1 MHYVIIGA
9 GVAGVSAVR
18 EIVKKR
24 KSEDE
29 ITIITDESYPF
40 YYRPRLIEC
49 LSGEVSVNDII
60 IHDENWFEEN
70 DVELKLSETV
80 QEIDP
85 VKKIII
91 TDKGQYSYN
100 KLLIANG
107 AHCFMPPIKGNDKK
121 NVFTLRDVDDV
132 REINGTAE
140 DSGKAVV
147 VGGGLLGLECAYNLM
162 KSGLQVTVVEIM
174 ARLLPR
180 QLDEEGATVLRSL
193 LEDKGLKFYLDDS
206 VEEFTG
212 DEYLDG
218 VKLASGESEEADL
231 VLVSAG
237 IRPNIGLVES
247 LDGFDID
254 KGIKVNQRMETGLDG
269 VYAAGDIAQ
278 FRDRIYGIWMPS
290 QQQGKVAGL
299 NMVGAKEE
307 YEPGVTSHK
316 LKVVGINVL
325 SKGELDFESEY
336 RIEVEADSEKYR
348 KIVYDGEGNIIGA
361 IVVGDFTEGNDLIS
375 TIK

>member
-132 REINGTAE
+132 REIYGTAE